1 MNEATKNK
9 LKKFL
14 PLTILILII
23 IGLFVWFL
31 LSRRVTEEQR
41 VTYRNHIDKANKT
54 FEAKNYSE
62 SVKEYYRAL
71 QLIPSEYD
79 AYEGIVKILLLKN
92 RPIDAQ
98 EMLDNSGN
106 YLSISNKSKIQL
118 LIGNYYY
125 GNKQYEKA
133 KEAYNKG
140 IGLGVENG
148 NIDLMLGKAY
158 LNLGN
163 INEARKQFE
172 ISGYKDDLLSEA
184 NLLRSYIY
192 ALTDKEKAKTA
203 IEAITPTDR
212 FNAYYEEFRKVLD
225 SLDDDKK
232 FNTTKLSR
240 VYINNGYPYL
250 AIELITPMIDELSE
264 YVDALYYIGRAYV
277 ETGQYDKG
285 LQILNNAL
293 SLNGFEGHIYWNIAR
308 AYILKND
315 LDATIKA
322 YSGAIN
328 SFGKDL
334 PDDLATEYIEH
345 LIKNKQ
351 YLKATESV
359 TDILTRVKT
368 PRIYILGIKSNYEIK
383 ELAKIDYYLSES
395 EKFSQTTDAEK
406 SELLVW
412 KIQVLL
418 TKESYDEVP
427 ALLEKLLDIDKY
439 NPRYYLLAGKYS
451 LAKGD
456 TGSAKDSLE
465 KSLEYDINNS
475 VSEEATKLLS
485 NIK

>member
-1 MNEATKNK
+1 MLQAIRNALEKTHNIKRSTYTWNAINAS
-9 LKKFL
+9 FSAAQSAMV
-14 PLTILILII
+14 LIVMSRTN
-23 IGLFVWFL
+23 GL
-31 LSRRVTEEQR
+31 
-41 VTYRNHIDKANKT
+41 A
-54 FEAKNYSE
+54 
-62 SVKEYYRAL
+62 
-71 QLIPSEYD
+71 D
-79 AYEGIVKILLLKN
+79 AGIF
-92 RPIDAQ
+92 
-98 EMLDNSGN
+98 
-106 YLSISNKSKIQL
+106 SI
-118 LIGNYYY
+118 
-125 GNKQYEKA
+125 
-133 KEAYNKG
+133 AYA
-140 IGLGVENG
+140 VAS
-148 NIDLMLGKAY
+148 LML
-158 LNLGN
+158 
-163 INEARKQFE
+163 
-172 ISGYKDDLLSEA
+172 
-184 NLLRSYIY
+184 
-192 ALTDKEKAKTA
+192 
-203 IEAITPTDR
+203 R

-225 SLDDDKK
+225 SLNDDKK

-451 LAKGD
+451 LAKGETD
-456 TGSAKDSLE
+456 SAKDFFE